1 MHAQHTNKHS
11 HTHTYCIFIIYT
23 RSEDQSLAKSYIVQ
37 LVYQLYPNKM
47 PSTCT
52 HEWMSFSIL
61 ALSFHKST
69 YSNWVNAGNMHL
81 YFDSIFC
88 CWFVHFFVLCS
99 LVRTIAH
106 SLSRSFVIRFVSFLG
121 CYDIWLIFLAGEFG
135 WCVVAVSISCHP
147 CLVVCLLALVVF
159 VLLPLVCVV
168 TAVAVLCLFVSCCL
182 FYHILFSLVILY
194 LLRHIFSFAVSFYFF
209 SLVVCYGI
217 FSSIR
222 SFCCCLF
229 LFCWFFFLFFMPRFH
244 PTHAK

>member
-1 MHAQHTNKHS
+1 MLEICIYISTLYFAVGLFIFCTLLARS
-11 HTHTYCIFIIYT
+11 LTH
-23 RSEDQSLAKSYIVQ
+23 SLAR
-37 LVYQLYPNKM
+37 
-47 PSTCT
+47 
-52 HEWMSFSIL
+52 
-61 ALSFHKST
+61 
-69 YSNWVNAGNMHL
+69 
-81 YFDSIFC
+81 
-88 CWFVHFFVLCS
+88 S
-99 LVRTIAH
+99 L
-106 SLSRSFVIRFVSFLG
+106 VIRFVSFLG

-229 LFCWFFFLFFMPRFH
+229 LFCWFFFLFFYATLFTQLMPNRMKDREEGFLFL
-244 PTHAK
+244 